1 MARISHTNTEK
12 STSSNPTSKYLEW
25 KSNDKAFSYYDKDAE
40 QEVKVELPFKF
51 LFLQHYSTIKGW
63 HTPSSSKIYS
73 NEIFFMS
80 EELRVRSFGNKK
92 ENLPAVEIVSG
103 QYKKIKPEIIN
114 AGGRYH
120 KSIYVML
127 EDGSVANISLKGSAV
142 SQWSDFIK
150 MNEDECENSWIE
162 VNSADEKK
170 KGSIKYST
178 PNFTVGQNLSK
189 ADSSIADA
197 VEKKFKAYMESYFN
211 KDNAPKDNAPKEEEE
226 QMLDF

>member
-12 STSSNPTSKYLEW
+12 SVSSNPTSKYLEW

-189 ADSSIADA
+189 ADSSVADA

-226 QMLDF
+226 PMLDF

>member
-25 KSNDKAFSYYDKDAE
+25 KSNDKAFSFYDKEAG
-40 QEVKVELPFKF
+40 QGVMVELPFKF

-114 AGGRYH
+114 AGGKYH

-142 SQWSDFIK
+142 SQWSDFISI
-150 MNEDECENSWIE
+150 NEDECKNKWIE

-197 VEKKFKAYMESYFN
+197 VDKRLTAYMESYFN
-211 KDNAPKDNAPKEEEE
+211 KDNAPQEEEE
-226 QMLDF
+226 PMLDF